1 MDKKNISLSN
11 GETLYY
17 LDKGN
22 HNNVLVLVHGNM
34 SSSIHFSPII
44 DDLLQDYRLII
55 PDLRGFGDSSYN
67 THINNLEDFGDD
79 IFLLLDD
86 LNVKEFSLLGWS
98 TGGAITLKMAA
109 NRPKAVKKLVLLESA
124 SYRGYPIFKKDKNG
138 TPIVGEYYNT
148 KKDLSQ
154 DPIQVLPMVN
164 ALIDN
169 DKSPMVFV
177 WDQFIYTVNKPSRD
191 QADLFISET
200 MKQRNLI
207 DVDWALTTF
216 NMSDSSNG
224 VITGDGS
231 IKNITCPVLSIWS
244 EKDIII
250 PEYMIDETVDAL
262 KNVQKVVLKDAGHN
276 PLIDCPEKV
285 ILQIRKFIS

>member
-11 GETLYY
+11 GETLFY

-67 THINNLEDFGDD
+67 THINNLEDFGND

-86 LNVKEFSLLGWS
+86 LNIKEFGLLGWS
-98 TGGAITLKMAA
+98 TGGAIALKMAA

-138 TPIVGEYYNT
+138 TPIVGEYYTT

-164 ALIDN
+164 ALTDN
-169 DKSPMVFV
+169 DKSPMIFV
-177 WDQFIYTVNKPSRD
+177 WDKFIYTVNKPSID
-191 QADLFISET
+191 QVDLFISET

-224 VITGDGS
+224 VSAGDGS

-250 PEYMIDETVDAL
+250 TEYMIDETVDAL
-262 KNVQKVVLKDAGHN
+262 KNVQKIVLKDAGHN

>member
-1 MDKKNISLSN
+1 MDKKYIELSN

-22 HNNVLVLVHGNM
+22 HSNILVLVHGNM

-44 DDLLQDYRLII
+44 DDLLQDYRVII

-67 THINNLEDFGDD
+67 INIKNLGNFGDD
-79 IFLLLDD
+79 IFLLLKT
-86 LNVKEFSLLGWS
+86 LNIKEFNLLGWS
-98 TGGAITLKMAA
+98 TGGAIALKMAA
-109 NRPKAVKKLVLLESA
+109 KKPKAVKKLILLESA

-138 TPIVGEYYNT
+138 TPLVGEFYRN
-148 KKDLSQ
+148 KKKLSQ
-154 DPIQVLPMVN
+154 DPVQVLPIVN
-164 ALIDN
+164 ALKNN
-169 DKSPMVFV
+169 DKSLMTFV
-177 WDQFIYTVNKPSRD
+177 WDQFIYTVNKPSKD
-191 QADLFISET
+191 QTDLFISET

-224 VITGDGS
+224 VSTGDRS
-231 IKNITCPVLSIWS
+231 IKNVTCPVLSIWG

-250 PEYMIDETVDAL
+250 SEDMVDETVAVL
-262 KNVQKVVLKDAGHN
+262 KNVQKVVLKNAGHN
-276 PLIDCPEKV
+276 PLIDCPKKV
-285 ILQIRKFIS
+285 ILQIKKFIS